1 MKAFE
6 VTGKIDEKGQLFL
19 DEPLHIDTPSQV
31 KVIILVADE
40 NQEQNEHQ
48 EKAVMKNRI
57 EKVVNILME
66 ERPLFKEEL
75 NVEELVHNLCTI
87 VQRNLTN
94 EQFNKLSDEKL
105 KEHCSFVMSTQMLS
119 GLLDD
124 LTPEQIAIFDEAVKR
139 K

>member
-6 VTGKIDEKGQLFL
+6 VTGKIDEKGQLLL
-19 DEPLHIDTPSQV
+19 DEPLHIDTSSQV
-31 KVIILVADE
+31 RVIILVSDD
-40 NQEQNEHQ
+40 NKEHNKDK
-48 EKAVMKNRI
+48 EKEAMKNRI

-75 NVEELVHNLCTI
+75 NPEEMIQHLCKI
-87 VQRNLTN
+87 FDKNVSIGEFYMMEEEDLKNRCSGI
-94 EQFNKLSDEKL
+94 LS
-105 KEHCSFVMSTQMLS
+105 VQMLS

-124 LTPEQIAIFDEAVKR
+124 LTPEQVAIFDEVVKR